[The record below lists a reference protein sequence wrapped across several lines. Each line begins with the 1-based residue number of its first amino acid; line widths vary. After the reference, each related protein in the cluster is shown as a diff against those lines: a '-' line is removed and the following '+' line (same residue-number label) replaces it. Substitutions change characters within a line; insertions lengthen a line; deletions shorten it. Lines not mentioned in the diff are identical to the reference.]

1 MDEKIKQIPKL
12 LFICAAIV
20 LFIAFASTT
29 GLSRTTLNDS
39 REEIGDNEKH
49 VIFSHK
55 GEDIVTLSVRATPG
69 AYSDNSTIPL
79 MVVLTHPE
87 NTKIESLK
95 ISIHPPHGK
104 QGFSYGDIFL
114 KAPEGYPYPMISYHT
129 ATEAGRVISVL
140 DIPDM
145 GMQGKG
151 TVRFDFL
158 MHPFRETE
166 NPETLIVY
174 INAKLSGTSDFWN
187 KYVVNYPVGVEFT
200 RQ

>member
-1 MDEKIKQIPKL
+1 MDEKTKQILKL

-20 LFIAFASTT
+20 LFIAFAATT

-39 REEIGDNEKH
+39 REDTQDNEKH
-49 VIFSHK
+49 VTFSHK
-55 GEDIVTLSVRATPG
+55 DEDIVTLSVRATPG
-69 AYSDNSTIPL
+69 ADSDNSTITL

-87 NTKIESLK
+87 NTRIESLK

-114 KAPEGYPYPMISYHT
+114 KAPEGDPYPMISYHT
-129 ATEAGRVISVL
+129 ATEAGRLISVL

-166 NPETLIVY
+166 NPETLIIY

-187 KYVVNYPVGVEFT
+187 KFIVNYPVGIEFT
-200 RQ
+200 R